1 MVTALVLGLQKIIR
15 RPGPDN
21 VGNAPVTCDIIAAIL
36 FYLRVT
42 IVIGVILT
50 TVAAIERKL

>member
-1 MVTALVLGLQKIIR
+1 MGLQKIIR
-15 RPGPDN
+15 RPGPGN
-21 VGNAPVTCDIIAAIL
+21 VGNVPVTCDIIAAIL

-50 TVAAIERKL
+50 TATVAAVKRK

>member
-1 MVTALVLGLQKIIR
+1 MGLQKIIR
-15 RPGPDN
+15 RPGPGN
-21 VGNAPVTCDIIAAIL
+21 VGNVPVTCDIIAAIL

-50 TVAAIERKL
+50 TVAAVKRK

>member
-1 MVTALVLGLQKIIR
+1 MG
-15 RPGPDN
+15 N
-21 VGNAPVTCDIIAAIL
+21 VPVTCDIIAAIL

-50 TVAAIERKL
+50 QLQLYVFVLATVNVLEAFY